1 MISWSTVQSER
12 IPGIWYNG
20 GYNYQT
26 VARDFVI
33 FSKNKLRQEIGDSKV
48 FYPGDRAFYINLLIS
63 LLHGDNYIMC
73 YVFYLY
79 LESGKH
85 NQKLKYKWL

>member
-1 MISWSTVQSER
+1 MISWSTVESER

-20 GYNYQT
+20 GYNYHI

-33 FSKNKLRQEIGDSKV
+33 FLKNKLWQEIGDSKV
-48 FYPGDRAFYINLLIS
+48 FYPGDRAFYINLVIS

-73 YVFYLY
+73 YVSYLY
-79 LESGKH
+79 LESGRH